1 MDKIWDENP
10 SKSEVIGHF
19 GGDEKTND
27 YAESTKVDRKKR
39 VKKKTQS
46 LRHSCGKDI
55 SSSVDKLN
63 PEPLGI

>member
-10 SKSEVIGHF
+10 SKSVVIGHF

-39 VKKKTQS
+39 VKK
-46 LRHSCGKDI
+46 RPR
-55 SSSVDKLN
+55 V
-63 PEPLGI
+63 